1 MENNFTEIDF
11 ETAHGERM
19 SICLVGV
26 ARLEN
31 GITIEQF
38 SVLVQIP
45 KFIGHFTYRNFGEN
59 LVSLWLKYRIPL
71 NYHEALIDAM
81 ACDDP
86 FKLYLN
92 KQ

>member
-1 MENNFTEIDF
+1 MRIGFSFDI
-11 ETAHGERM
+11 H
-19 SICLVGV
+19 CLNQT
-26 ARLEN
+26 LEYYD
-31 GITIEQF
+31 IELPEY
-38 SVLVQIP
+38 S
-45 KFIGHFTYRNFGEN
+45 GHSTYRIFGEN
-59 LVSLWLKYRIPL
+59 LATLCQKYRIPL